1 MLNKSDLHTRTRNAK
16 RETKRKHEL
25 IAIFKQKEKMKER
38 KSPLIFNF

>member
-25 IAIFKQKEKMKER
+25 IAIFKQKKKNER
-38 KSPLIFNF
+38 KKIVFNF